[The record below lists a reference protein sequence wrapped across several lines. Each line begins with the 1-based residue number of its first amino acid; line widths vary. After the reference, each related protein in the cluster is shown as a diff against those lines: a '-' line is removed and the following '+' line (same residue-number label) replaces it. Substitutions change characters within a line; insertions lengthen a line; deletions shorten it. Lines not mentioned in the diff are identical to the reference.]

1 MYYPKSN
8 RVIPENV
15 RDAIAFTGKTGFI
28 SRRLWNERF
37 NDGNKTWKAKQ
48 LSKLLTKDIF
58 KSYIQICG
66 NQFYKLGLSGLVL
79 SRGLGIKPIQAPLN
93 NQILHD
99 EWIYEMVLA
108 LHKANYVQAWLTE
121 AELKSGVKFDSGDL
135 VAIESKFPDSVLQVI
150 IKSEIRTIAVEYERT
165 LKSVWRIKETLRA
178 YSTALQ
184 FPLVIIICN
193 DEVIRKAYL
202 KVLKKIGDESLN
214 KKIGLAVANVAID
227 SPNSWHSKPELQEIQ
242 MLERTFCLKDI
253 LNPIQLKQP
262 LAKT

>member
-1 MYYPKSN
+1 MFYPNSN

-15 RDAIAFTGKTGFI
+15 CEAIAFTGKTGFI

-66 NQFYKLGLSGLVL
+66 HQFYKLGLSGQIL
-79 SRGLGIKPIQAPLN
+79 SRGLGVKPIQAPLN

-99 EWIYEMVLA
+99 EWIYETVLA

-121 AELKSGVKFDSGDL
+121 AELKSGVKFNSGDL
-135 VAIESKFPDSVLQVI
+135 VGIGLKFPDSVFQVS
-150 IKSEIRTIAVEYERT
+150 IKSEIRIVAFEYERT
-165 LKSVWRIKETLRA
+165 LKSAWRIKETLRA
-178 YSTALQ
+178 YSIAMQ
-184 FPLVIIICN
+184 FPLVVIICN

-202 KVLKKIGDESLN
+202 KILKQVGDENLN
-214 KKIGLAVANVAID
+214 KRIGLAIAED
-227 SPNSWHSKPELQEIQ
+227 SPNSWHSEPELQEIQ
-242 MLERTFCLKDI
+242 MIERTFCLKDI
-253 LNPIQLKQP
+253 LNPIQSKRT